1 MSSLR
6 KTTVSGLV
14 WTFSQQFGVQLIS
27 FGITII
33 LARLLAPSEFG
44 LIAMLTVFMAAGSV
58 LVDGGLSSSLIRSDA
73 VTQRDYSTVFFFNLG
88 GSIVIYALVYSLAPY
103 IAHFYKQEI
112 LISVIRVYAIV
123 FVMNAF
129 YEIQNARLTKAM
141 NFKIQTI
148 IQIPAVLAGGLLGVI
163 MAMQGYGVWSLV
175 WMNILQ
181 SFLITVFHWV
191 LSGWRPSLIFDKSSF
206 KTHFN
211 FGYKMTLSGLL
222 EILYKNI
229 YVLIIG
235 KNYSATQLGYYSRA
249 DSLSQLPT
257 GNIAT
262 AMNKVTYPMFASIS
276 QDNIRLKVVYKKLM
290 QQVIFWNAA
299 CLVLLYVIAE
309 PLFRFLITDRW
320 LPAVPY
326 FKILC
331 IAGIL
336 YPLHAYNLNILKVK
350 GRSDLLLKL
359 EGIKKTI
366 SIAGIFCV
374 IPFGIYGLLYFQLL
388 FNVVACYINSF
399 YSGKMINYPVKE
411 QLKDI
416 LPTLILSAATGIV
429 CHFLDI
435 FLQHNLHLPDL
446 GRLLIDSFTFFT
458 VYLGFSHLAQ
468 LDAIYDFKQLILRR

>member
-1 MSSLR
+1 MSNLR
-6 KTTVSGLV
+6 KTTLSGLA

-27 FGITII
+27 FCITII

-44 LIAMLTVFMAAGSV
+44 LIAMLTIFMAAGSV
-58 LVDGGLSSSLIRSDA
+58 LVDGGLSSSLIRSDD
-73 VTQRDYSTVFFFNLG
+73 VTQRDYSTVFFFNLM
-88 GSIVIYALVYSLAPY
+88 GSIVIYALVFSLAPY

-112 LISVIRVYAIV
+112 LISVIRVYAII

-141 NFKIQTI
+141 NFRTQTI

-163 MAMQGYGVWSLV
+163 MAMHDYGVWSLV

-181 SFLITVFHWV
+181 SFLITLFHWV
-191 LSGWRPSLIFDKSSF
+191 LSGWRPSLIFDKASF

-222 EILYKNI
+222 EIIYKNI

-276 QDNIRLKVVYKKLM
+276 QDNMRLKVVYKKLM

-299 CLVLLYVIAE
+299 CLILLYVIAE

-350 GRSDLLLKL
+350 GRSDLLLRL

-388 FNVVACYINSF
+388 FNIVACYINSF
-399 YSGKMINYPVKE
+399 YSGEMINYPVKE

-416 LPTLILSAATGIV
+416 FPTLILSVATGIV
-429 CHFLDI
+429 CHLVDNFLE
-435 FLQHNLHLPDL
+435 HSLHLPDI

-458 VYLGFSHLAQ
+458 VYLGSSHLTQ
-468 LDAIYDFKQLILRR
+468 LDAMYDFKQLILRR